1 MVIFLILLEGLATLL
16 DILMGPGAVM
26 STEEAYNATSAAM
39 LACGHTEALWSLQ
52 YKWFCGGCSTEAVLA
67 APFFQWWGPTI
78 FSWKWVMG
86 CIHMVTVTAG
96 AAIAGR
102 AAGARSAFV
111 FVGLMVAAPGF
122 YRSLALTG
130 FGNHAE
136 STVFPFVAAAV
147 LLYTH
152 KRPQWTKICAAV
164 MAGVTM
170 GFGIWFSPTVLHGL
184 VAVVV
189 VAVAVGPAAAG
200 AFLVGLPIGLAP
212 MVVYFKAQPI
222 NKLAASE
229 WWTTIDF
236 ASFSDLVRWLIT
248 DFNTAQLWPT
258 VGSTVSSMWWFSL
271 VIMAILG
278 MGAMANRTERPWATR
293 WFVPLLLGGLIGGY
307 LIRGDLWS
315 DNPAVMGF
323 DPFNLRY
330 RAPLFPILALGA
342 ALTSGA
348 MDEDSVFRKIA
359 AAGVV
364 VLIATGFV
372 FRTQGFQIGTEAVF
386 RQPAVPVDGRVDW
399 TVPEGEPPTRLDRK
413 MGRPEDIRAA
423 VDFLEGHTDGLS
435 VCREI
440 HLAELG
446 RRTGVGLGQGQSAID
461 LAPALTLGA
470 TLEGDERKAFVRG
483 LVEPMNGKTQV
494 PWAEAHG
501 VLQSSVPVIGR
512 EAAVVHDRVH
522 PQP

>member
-1 MVIFLILLEGLATLL
+1 
-16 DILMGPGAVM
+16 
-26 STEEAYNATSAAM
+26 
-39 LACGHTEALWSLQ
+39 
-52 YKWFCGGCSTEAVLA
+52 
-67 APFFQWWGPTI
+67 
-78 FSWKWVMG
+78 
-86 CIHMVTVTAG
+86 
-96 AAIAGR
+96 
-102 AAGARSAFV
+102 
-111 FVGLMVAAPGF
+111 
-122 YRSLALTG
+122 
-130 FGNHAE
+130 
-136 STVFPFVAAAV
+136 
-147 LLYTH
+147 
-152 KRPQWTKICAAV
+152 
-164 MAGVTM
+164 
-170 GFGIWFSPTVLHGL
+170 
-184 VAVVV
+184 
-189 VAVAVGPAAAG
+189 
-200 AFLVGLPIGLAP
+200 

-271 VIMAILG
+271 VIIAILG

-307 LIRGDLWS
+307 LIRADLWS

-435 VCREI
+435 VCREV

-483 LVEPMNGKTQV
+483 IVEPMNGKTQV